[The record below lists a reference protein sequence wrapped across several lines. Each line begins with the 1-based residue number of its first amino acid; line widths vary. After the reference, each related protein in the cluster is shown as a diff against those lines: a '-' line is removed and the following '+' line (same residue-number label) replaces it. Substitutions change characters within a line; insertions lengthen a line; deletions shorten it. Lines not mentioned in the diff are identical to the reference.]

1 MVHPQRRQARQ
12 HPAEPVFGF
21 EEQFPLG
28 RPTGAANNTDAP
40 SEEGVRAWG
49 LRGMGALPNKTDQPL
64 PAWRYDH
71 ERQIAVDLDGVGIN
85 ELRMD
90 PSADSVSNND
100 GDEGPNEDWV
110 HDFMPDTPVQPV

>member
-1 MVHPQRRQARQ
+1 
-12 HPAEPVFGF
+12 
-21 EEQFPLG
+21 
-28 RPTGAANNTDAP
+28 
-40 SEEGVRAWG
+40 
-49 LRGMGALPNKTDQPL
+49 MGALPNKTDQPL